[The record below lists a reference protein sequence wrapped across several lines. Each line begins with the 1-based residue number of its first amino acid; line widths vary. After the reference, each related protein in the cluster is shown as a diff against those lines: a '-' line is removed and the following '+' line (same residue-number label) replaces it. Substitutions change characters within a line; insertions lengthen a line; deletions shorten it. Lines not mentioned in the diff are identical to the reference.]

1 MTRSRLVPVLLTAAL
16 LVGAANLGAFA
27 ATGGPLLL
35 GKGNTA
41 TKTTKLKTTGNGPA
55 LGLKTKASAPPL
67 KVSSSKKVAKL
78 NADLVDGV
86 DSETLRTKT
95 YVYNLS
101 ATAVTQSY
109 VSFALPGL
117 PPGQY
122 LASFSISAATTGA
135 PSVVGCFVISG
146 TGGTPDFRVP
156 VAALADTVSSGL
168 WFVSGSG
175 YVDTRTATHRFACQR
190 TGGTDMTIPN
200 PSYPGTVS
208 FTRVDAAAVATSSGV
223 GGALPRPLAP

>member
-1 MTRSRLVPVLLTAAL
+1 MTRARLVPALLVAAL

-35 GKGNTA
+35 GKSNTA

-67 KVSSSKKVAKL
+67 KVSSSTKVAKL
-78 NADLVDGV
+78 NADLVDGL
-86 DSETLRTKT
+86 DGDALRTKT
-95 YVYNLS
+95 YVYNLN
-101 ATAVTQSY
+101 ATAVTEGY

-122 LASFSISAATTGA
+122 LVDLAVSAATTGT
-135 PSVVGCFVISG
+135 PSIVGCFVVSG
-146 TGGTPDFRVP
+146 TAGAPDFRVP
-156 VAALADTVSSGL
+156 VAALADTVNSAL
-168 WFVSGSG
+168 WFVSASG
-175 YVDTRTATHRFACQR
+175 YVDTRTVTHRVACQR

-200 PSYPGTVS
+200 PSYPGTAS
-208 FTRVDAAAVATSSGV
+208 FTRIGSAVVRPST
-223 GGALPRPLAP
+223 GAGTASPRPLAP